1 MAERGGTGKNAA
13 KPGGNKSRTIIIR
26 REEVVE
32 GGHHGG
38 AWKVAYAD
46 FVTAMMA
53 FFLLMW
59 LINATSEDQRRG
71 IAAYFSPM
79 AKVEN
84 GFSATGMIPGG
95 ANPVADQA
103 QLVDQGEAQLAV
115 LGAHADPSKADNDG
129 EPETGAADAATPG
142 PTGTSPTG
150 PNAIGP
156 APAASIP
163 AVNSTAPPPTPQAA
177 IVATPPLAPAGAD
190 GVQDASGGGVTKALA
205 EDKALRGTAM
215 RLRDAVAHDPALA
228 GIAGQMAI
236 DVTPEGLRI
245 QIMDAEHQPMF
256 DSGSTVPTA
265 RAQALLRIAARF
277 IVGLPELV
285 SIGGYTD
292 ASPYR
297 KGQLSNWS
305 LSAERADAARDVL
318 SAGGLPDARLS
329 NVTGYANRKLLLP
342 ADPLSPVNRR
352 IVLTLQRAW
361 PEPAPPGA
369 AQSGAAQPG
378 AARSGGPTTSSH
390 VR

>member
-1 MAERGGTGKNAA
+1 MADKGGANKTAASGAA
-13 KPGGNKSRTIIIR
+13 KPRAARPNIIIR

-95 ANPVADQA
+95 AAPVADAA
-103 QLVDQGEAQLAV
+103 QLVDQGAAQLAV
-115 LGAHADPSKADNDG
+115 MGAHADSSKNDNDG
-129 EPETGAADAATPG
+129 EPETGTVDAATSG
-142 PTGTSPTG
+142 PTGAAAGTGSAAPSPPT
-150 PNAIGP
+150 
-156 APAASIP
+156 SIP
-163 AVNSTAPPPTPQAA
+163 AVSQTAPPPAPQAA
-177 IVATPPLAPAGAD
+177 IVPATQVASAGAD
-190 GVQDASGGGVTKALA
+190 GAQDAAGGGVTRALA
-205 EDKALRGTAM
+205 EDAALRATAM

-228 GIAGQMAI
+228 GVAGQMAI
-236 DVTPEGLRI
+236 DVTSEGLRI
-245 QIMDAEHQPMF
+245 QIMDAAHLSMF
-256 DSGSTVPTA
+256 DNGSTVPTA

-277 IVGLPELV
+277 IVGLPESV

-292 ASPYR
+292 ASPYHS
-297 KGQLSNWS
+297 GELSNWS

-318 SAGGLPDARLS
+318 ASAGLPDARLS
-329 NVTGYANRKLLLP
+329 NVTGYADRKLLLP
-342 ADPLSPVNRR
+342 ADPLSPANRR

-361 PEPAPPGA
+361 PQHA
-369 AQSGAAQPG
+369 ASR
-378 AARSGGPTTSSH
+378 AR
-390 VR
+390 